1 MTFQIKQ
8 NKIFFKDTDL
18 TEFMDLKEINIDAET
33 DTAFVTAVFKAD
45 ISAECKG
52 IVFAML
58 DEMSEDNLIDIKE
71 ECERCLSK

>member
-1 MTFQIKQ
+1 MLFQIKQ

-18 TEFMDLKEINIDAET
+18 TEFMDLKEINVDCET
-33 DTAFVTAVFKAD
+33 DTAYVTAVFKAD
-45 ISAECKG
+45 ISAEYKS